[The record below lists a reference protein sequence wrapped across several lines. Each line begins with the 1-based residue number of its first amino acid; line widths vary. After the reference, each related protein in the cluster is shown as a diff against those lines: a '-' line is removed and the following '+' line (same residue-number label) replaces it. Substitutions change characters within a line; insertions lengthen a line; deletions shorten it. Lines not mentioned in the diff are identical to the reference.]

1 TTVVLLLLLGLATG
15 NLSSFQVPT
24 GTVMLVVLAIIVAAA
39 IIFFVK
45 PLRRWVISKVKPTI
59 DQIWPRLVWL
69 GTHPARMI
77 YGILGSLIQSAA
89 FVAAFGGALAAFG
102 YSLPVVTLAITY
114 LVSNSVGAVVPS
126 PGGIGP
132 VEAALTG
139 GLTLAGIPA
148 SVALSTA
155 ILFRLVTFW
164 IRIPIGWFALRH
176 CQKKNIV

>member
-1 TTVVLLLLLGLATG
+1 
-15 NLSSFQVPT
+15 
-24 GTVMLVVLAIIVAAA
+24 M
-39 IIFFVK
+39 
-45 PLRRWVISKVKPTI
+45 
-59 DQIWPRLVWL
+59 
-69 GTHPARMI
+69 
-77 YGILGSLIQSAA
+77 
-89 FVAAFGGALAAFG
+89 
-102 YSLPVVTLAITY
+102 VTLAITY

-155 ILFRLVTFW
+155 ILFRVVTFW
-164 IRIPIGWFALRH
+164 IRIPLGWFALRH